1 VAAPVT
7 ATPDVAV
14 LAYRAVGPRL
24 SPVQLDTLR
33 GVGEERTFA
42 PGEVIVKAGGVYD
55 FVVVLEGRVELVDDY
70 GGEHE
75 RVVSPRGPGH
85 FIGEY
90 GLLLNQPALLTSV
103 AREPSRVIVVS
114 ADELR
119 HIIDNDPEL
128 SEIILRAFMERR
140 TLLIKSGVGM
150 KLVGSRFSRDSQ
162 RILEFLA
169 RNRIPFAW
177 LDVESDPIAEH
188 MLQRFQISANETPV
202 VLLGDRVLRNPS
214 IDSLAGAMGF
224 GAEAQTQ
231 DIYDVVVI
239 GAGPAGLAASVYAAS
254 EGLSTLALERVAVGG
269 QAGTST
275 RIENYLGFP
284 AGLSGEELAVKAA
297 LQAEKFNARITVP
310 CVVVGL
316 RAVHG
321 IHTVQMSSGE
331 EVAARAVIIATGAE
345 YRKLD
350 VDRLGEFEGTGV
362 YYAATPMEARMC
374 AGGAVAIVGGGNSA
388 GQAAVFL
395 ARSSARVHIIIRRS
409 DLSDTMSRYLIEEIA
424 RHPNIQVIANSE
436 VRALEGNG
444 HLTGIEIERRGEQPR
459 RTLDVC
465 ALFVFIGADPCT
477 PWLTGHIALDSH
489 GFILTGRDLPDTAT
503 AAYPPGPLETSIAGV
518 FAAGD
523 VRSGSIKRVA
533 SAVGEGSMA
542 VHLVYDYLKRQAVPV
557 ALQSPV
563 EELVTQ

>member
-1 VAAPVT
+1 MLSGLGEVRAVAA
-7 ATPDVAV
+7 
-14 LAYRAVGPRL
+14 
-24 SPVQLDTLR
+24 
-33 GVGEERTFA
+33 
-42 PGEVIVKAGGVYD
+42 GEVIIKAGGVYN
-55 FVVVLEGRVELVDDY
+55 FVVVLDGLVEMVDDF

-75 RVVSPRGPGH
+75 QVVSRRGAGH

-90 GLLLNQPALLTSV
+90 GLLLHQPALLTAV
-103 AREPSRVIVVS
+103 AREDSRVIVIS
-114 ADELR
+114 ADGLR
-119 HIIDNDPEL
+119 DIIDSDAAL
-128 SEIILRAFMERR
+128 SEVILRAFLERR
-140 TLLIKSGVGM
+140 TMLVKSGVGL
-150 KLVGSRFSRDSQ
+150 KLVGSRFSQDSQ

-177 LDVESDPIAEH
+177 LDVESDPTAEH
-188 MLQRFQISANETPV
+188 MLQHFQISANETPM

-214 IDSLAGAMGF
+214 IDTLARAIGF
-224 GAEAQTQ
+224 GSALQTQ
-231 DIYDVVVI
+231 DVYDVVVI
-239 GAGPAGLAASVYAAS
+239 GAGPSGLAASVYAAS

-316 RAVHG
+316 RAAHG
-321 IHTVQMSSGE
+321 VHTVHISSGE
-331 EVAARAVIIATGAE
+331 EVVARAVIIATGAE
-345 YRKLD
+345 YRKLN

-362 YYAATPMEARMC
+362 YYAATPSEARMC
-374 AGGAVAIVGGGNSA
+374 AGGDVAVVGGGNSA

-395 ARSSARVHIIIRRS
+395 ARSSARVSIIIRRG
-409 DLSDTMSRYLIEEIA
+409 DLADTMSRYLIEEIA
-424 RHPNIQVIANSE
+424 RHVNIQVIADSE
-436 VRALEGNG
+436 VRALTGDGN
-444 HLTGIEIERRGEQPR
+444 LNAIEIERRGERVR
-459 RTLDVC
+459 RMLDVC

-477 PWLTGHIALDSH
+477 PWLTGSIALDSD
-489 GFILTGRDLPDTAT
+489 GFILTGRDVPGTSG
-503 AAYPPGPLETSIAGV
+503 AAYPPGPLETSVAGV

-542 VHLVYDYLKRQAVPV
+542 VHLVHDHLKRQA
-557 ALQSPV
+557 ARATLQSPIA
-563 EELVTQ
+563 ELVTH